1 MNHAGTTPKTP
12 LLPLS
17 RAVSLAS
24 VLLLAGVGG
33 VGSIASADV
42 NADAA
47 LTAQKESAQEG
58 STGSGA
64 TDKASDKASQK
75 AAERAAEKLAKE
87 RAKWFVKLDREDKA
101 ATDAVVGY
109 AMPEFPADAE
119 KLGIAAA
126 NAAALRGKVVL
137 IQTFTSRNA
146 AGLAAVAEA
155 RAALEKS
162 GLKADDTAFLA
173 VHTPEGLDKAGIEK
187 ARAALEKAK
196 LSADVLLDMS
206 GAYCDELG
214 AYKKPIAFLVDRQGN
229 LKFAGLSETGITA
242 AAKELGAETFDPNVE
257 PNKRDAA
264 SVEMN
269 SDVSFPAFSEPVGS
283 AGDLRG
289 KQAPPFAVERWW
301 NGEPNMNGKLVVIDF
316 WATWCGPCVA
326 AIPHMNEL
334 AQAYPNDVACMGIT
348 DESMRQLEEGALKR
362 RLSKS
367 DFKYAVGLDTK
378 ASMKSAFGIRGIPHV
393 AVISSDGI
401 VRWQGHPM
409 SLNANVMNSL
419 VAANRQ
425 LAQKA
430 GGAASSGKRWTK
442 AKR

>member
-1 MNHAGTTPKTP
+1 MQTHGPRSKSSLIA
-12 LLPLS
+12 L
-17 RAVSLAS
+17 SLAS
-24 VLLLAGVGG
+24 CLTLGGLALVPT
-33 VGSIASADV
+33 ASP
-42 NADAA
+42 AA
-47 LTAQKESAQEG
+47 AQDEKPTVDRA
-58 STGSGA
+58 A
-64 TDKASDKASQK
+64 QK
-75 AAERAAEKLAKE
+75 AAEKNAEKVAKE
-87 RAKWFVKLDREDKA
+87 RAKWFVKLDRDDKS
-101 ATDAVVGY
+101 ATDAAVGF
-109 AMPEFPADAE
+109 AMPDFPADAE
-119 KLGIAAA
+119 KIGIAAE

-137 IQTFTSRNA
+137 IQTFNSRTA
-146 AGLAAVAEA
+146 AGIAAVAEA
-155 RAALEKS
+155 RAALEKA
-162 GLKADDTAFLA
+162 GLKPEETAFLA
-173 VHTPEGLDKAGIEK
+173 VHTPEGLDSAPEK
-187 ARAALEKAK
+187 AKAALEKAK
-196 LSADVLLDMS
+196 LSSDVLLDTK
-206 GAYCDELG
+206 GAFCDGLG

-229 LKFAGLSETGITA
+229 VKYAGLSEMGITA
-242 AAKELGAETFDPNVE
+242 AAKELGAEAFDPSVE

-264 SVEMN
+264 AVEMN
-269 SDVSFPAFSEPVGS
+269 SDVTFPAFSEPVGS

-289 KQAPPFAVERWW
+289 KQAPNFAVERWW
-301 NGEPNMNGKLVVIDF
+301 NAEPNMRGKLVVIDF

-378 ASMKSAFGIRGIPHV
+378 GSMKNAFGIRGIPHV

-425 LAQKA
+425 LVQKSGGGGSA
-430 GGAASSGKRWTK
+430 GNRWTK
-442 AKR
+442 SSKR